1 MKGCIHLPKPL
12 SIHAQLEWYAIS
24 IIHNNI
30 KYSRWEILS
39 LLGSIQRNRLS
50 SRAQTKKCLP
60 FTWKKQKPFV
70 LAKRNIN
77 IVLQQVVFASI
88 ILSVTSATVLWE
100 SVLAS
105 LKGLHVLH
113 IKSVIL
119 VLPAVT
125 NWNGPIIP
133 IVYLYS
139 RKVRIAWTIMSVKW
153 IRNVGIR
160 VKDMLQI
167 KLNSVW
173 LRTSCKM
180 VQK

>member
-1 MKGCIHLPKPL
+1 M
-12 SIHAQLEWYAIS
+12 
-24 IIHNNI
+24 
-30 KYSRWEILS
+30 
-39 LLGSIQRNRLS
+39 
-50 SRAQTKKCLP
+50 
-60 FTWKKQKPFV
+60 

-167 KLNSVW
+167 KLNSV
-173 LRTSCKM
+173 
-180 VQK
+180 